1 MHIVSIPFLIVLVII
16 VSGFICKAK
25 GYRKSA
31 WAAMFLVVLTL
42 PILVHFAGRD
52 QEPVIDLFGAS
63 FENLGLHYLLPAFA
77 GLLIACV
84 VLVRWPLKR
93 RRSTAITV
101 EDRALQRSGPAS
113 RDTVDFP
120 IAANWPGTRVSTL
133 DDVILELHLSDAQ
146 RRRLAFLRYIHGVNT
161 NEELSRDIPGIIQ
174 RIKDG
179 RIQTV
184 HR

>member
-1 MHIVSIPFLIVLVII
+1 MLYFLISGGSELAVHGAGVII
-16 VSGFICKAK
+16 EIA
-25 GYRKSA
+25 
-31 WAAMFLVVLTL
+31 LTL
-42 PILVHFAGRD
+42 V
-52 QEPVIDLFGAS
+52 
-63 FENLGLHYLLPAFA
+63 
-77 GLLIACV
+77 
-84 VLVRWPLKR
+84 
-93 RRSTAITV
+93 
-101 EDRALQRSGPAS
+101 ALQRSGPAS